1 VTSASRSGLF
11 QEIRSIDVPMTLFA
25 NHRSIRIVSLPV
37 ISASVVLLAAVAFD
51 PESNW
56 ARLRSLPNDRRAK
69 LVENI
74 NSFDLKYGPQQQ
86 QSLRDL
92 DRRINELSPESRAQ
106 YLEVLNRYHNWLNQ
120 LPENKQ
126 YALSDLAPADRMAAV
141 RKLIGDYPL
150 SKPATARFLRRVDVG
165 EYSPLELASLFMIW
179 QALSPAQRR
188 DIERLTAI
196 PKRHEAISKL
206 AEAQSIPHE
215 ITIPNFDEA
224 SAAKRFEEFARANR
238 PVLLPS
244 ELRKKK
250 EGLQTEPARDILRRQ
265 AINYYFSEHQPK
277 SVTSERLSQF
287 LAAFPP
293 WLQSAFDPHPP
304 EEAQRRLTVV
314 YRLVF
319 PHPAEIKP
327 SQKAS
332 PGAPAQP
339 PGPGRAPGAPPSS
352 KRSNPI

>member
-1 VTSASRSGLF
+1 
-11 QEIRSIDVPMTLFA
+11 
-25 NHRSIRIVSLPV
+25 
-37 ISASVVLLAAVAFD
+37 
-51 PESNW
+51 
-56 ARLRSLPNDRRAK
+56 
-69 LVENI
+69 
-74 NSFDLKYGPQQQ
+74 
-86 QSLRDL
+86 
-92 DRRINELSPESRAQ
+92 
-106 YLEVLNRYHNWLNQ
+106 
-120 LPENKQ
+120 
-126 YALSDLAPADRMAAV
+126 MAAV

-179 QALSPAQRR
+179 QALSPAKRR
-188 DIERLTAI
+188 DIERSPAI
-196 PKRHEAISKL
+196 PKRHEAMSKL
-206 AEAQSIPHE
+206 AEAKSIPHE
-215 ITIPNFDEA
+215 VTIANFDEA
-224 SAAKRFEEFARANR
+224 NAAKRFEEFARANR

-250 EGLQTEPARDILRRQ
+250 DGLQTEPARDIVRRQ

-277 SVTSERLSQF
+277 SVTPERLSQF

-304 EEAQRRLTVV
+304 EEAQRRLSVV

-319 PHPAEIKP
+319 PHPAEIKQ
-327 SQKAS
+327 SQKAGPGA

-339 PGPGRAPGAPPSS
+339 PGPGRGPAAPRSS